1 MKIRLSVLALSTAM
15 LAACGG
21 DPPQP
26 ETPPPPAPAAPEP
39 TPAAEPAPADP
50 GAAAGAEAPKKVDAA
65 PAKPNKEKIAARWSF
80 DFSGEAKTL
89 AEEDAKKKSKDEK
102 KQAEA
107 LTKAETA
114 FTKKAVEFAGDTV
127 TVYDGDKAIKKVKY
141 EVVKDEGSTL
151 TIKFVGKDE
160 ISKKDMA
167 TAPEMTISFKDDTTI
182 EMKDPVEKDQAKAKM
197 IVLKRK

>member
-1 MKIRLSVLALSTAM
+1 MKIRLSILALSTAM
-15 LAACGG
+15 FAACGG

-26 ETPPPPAPAAPEP
+26 ETPPPPEPAAPEP
-39 TPAAEPAPADP
+39 TPAADPAPADP
-50 GAAAGAEAPKKVDAA
+50 GAGADAPKKVEAP

-89 AEEDAKKKSKDEK
+89 AEEDAKKKNKDEK

-107 LTKAETA
+107 LTKAEA
-114 FTKKAVEFAGDTV
+114 AYTKKAVEFAGDTV
-127 TVYDGDKAIKKVKY
+127 TVYDGDKAIKKSKY

-151 TIKFVGKDE
+151 VIKLVGKDE
-160 ISKKDMA
+160 ITKKDNA
-167 TAPEMTISFKDDTTI
+167 AAGEMTISFKDDTTI
-182 EMKDPVEKDQAKAKM
+182 EMKDPADKDQAKAKM